1 MTTYVLSLTGDEEKA
16 ANATHWATFRKARLV
31 SVSRGARAAA
41 PPDAANADNIV
52 ITGHGPVDPRG
63 TSSAAFM
70 RHPQAL
76 AALLVRTLDIQDG
89 AGVVLADFDSEE
101 FAADVVAQIAALGRT
116 VRCAGRAVNFAFSA
130 GVGAQARAASIADA
144 NAASAPSSCAGA
156 R

>member
-31 SVSRGARAAA
+31 SISRSDRERPAAGM
-41 PPDAANADNIV
+41 PGRDNIV
-52 ITGHGPVDPRG
+52 ITGHGCVDPLETRRASM
-63 TSSAAFM
+63 T

-101 FAADVVAQIAALGRT
+101 FAADVVAQIAALGRD
-116 VRCAGRAVNFAFSA
+116 VRCSGARNFAF
-130 GVGAQARAASIADA
+130 GASVDPR
-144 NAASAPSSCAGA
+144 SS
-156 R
+156 RP

>member
-31 SVSRGARAAA
+31 SISRSVRASA
-41 PPDAANADNIV
+41 PAEVEGCDNIV
-52 ITGHGPVDPRG
+52 ITGHGPVDQG
-63 TSSAAFM
+63 ESLCASVT

-101 FAADVVAQIAALGRT
+101 FAADVVAQIAALGRHVKYT
-116 VRCAGRAVNFAFSA
+116 GRASKFAFSA
-130 GVGAQARAASIADA
+130 GVWPRASHV
-144 NAASAPSSCAGA
+144 
-156 R
+156 

>member
-1 MTTYVLSLTGDEEKA
+1 MTTYVLSLTGDEERA
-16 ANATHWATFRKARLV
+16 ANATHWATFRKARLL
-31 SVSRGARAAA
+31 SVSRSTRVGV
-41 PPDAANADNIV
+41 PVDAAGADNIV
-52 ITGHGPVDPRG
+52 ITGHGPVDPRA
-63 TSSAAFM
+63 SADATLT

-130 GVGAQARAASIADA
+130 GVRARA
-144 NAASAPSSCAGA
+144 
-156 R
+156 